1 MAINIGVIQFPGSN
15 TERETTIALKRNGM
29 NPLEFLWNQ
38 DKAKLIAC
46 SGYIITG
53 GFSYEDRSR
62 SGVIASLDP
71 IMSILKEEVSKRK
84 PVLGICNGAQILVE
98 SGMIPGLNHGQV
110 GIALTDNK
118 RVKSGRI
125 VGTGYYNAWTNIKM
139 SVKSERTAFTRH
151 IKNGGLIHIPFAHA
165 EGRFIVPDELLRKL
179 IINEQTV
186 FRYCGENGDISPEFP
201 INPNGS
207 DYNLAAVCNPSGN
220 IMAIMPHPERTHL
233 GDAIFTSMR
242 DHIKNNYLLKHTSLS
257 HEFPRYDIKKFKA
270 NKNASEWVIDMIITD
285 NEAASVQNAL
295 SSLKFNVDITRQVHW
310 EIVTAGGANDILKE
324 IESSG
329 ELFNSNKEFTS
340 VINQNEN
347 TVSFLVRQKEDIHSI
362 SKLESLRKRSDI
374 DGIVNLRRGV
384 IWNVTVMGG
393 NFETVINDI
402 LDTHIFFNPLSHEC
416 YRIS

>member
-1 MAINIGVIQFPGSN
+1 MPTLTCAEDLEYKISKNDKFGF
-15 TERETTIALKRNGM
+15 K
-29 NPLEFLWNQ
+29 NPNEVYKKPI
-38 DKAKLIAC
+38 DLIIL
-46 SGYIITG
+46 GD
-53 GFSYEDRSR
+53 SY
-62 SGVIASLDP
+62 
-71 IMSILKEEVSKRK
+71 
-84 PVLGICNGAQILVE
+84 
-98 SGMIPGLNHGQV
+98 
-110 GIALTDNK
+110 
-118 RVKSGRI
+118 
-125 VGTGYYNAWTNIKM
+125 
-139 SVKSERTAFTRH
+139 
-151 IKNGGLIHIPFAHA
+151 A
-165 EGRFIVPDELLRKL
+165 EGWCYNEKDDVAGLLRKKN
-179 IINEQTV
+179 INSLNFGVAGAGPILSLAVMREYV
-186 FRYCGENGDISPEFP
+186 KNFNPRYLLYFYCESNDLMDLDIE
-201 INPNGS
+201 
-207 DYNLAAVCNPSGN
+207 
-220 IMAIMPHPERTHL
+220 
-233 GDAIFTSMR
+233 
-242 DHIKNNYLLKHTSLS
+242 KNNYLLKHTSLS

-329 ELFNSNKEFTS
+329 ELFNSNKEFIS
-340 VINQNEN
+340 VTNQNEN

-362 SKLESLRKRSDI
+362 SKLESLRKRFDI